1 MMSKVIAFEPIVNSL
16 KLFNKLLTEK
26 YLLGIGTLEFLKPAW
41 PSALVGRP
49 FNGVTEC
56 GTSVALIDKAAFPQ
70 NNPEFPRPGGSC
82 RAGPGPPGAFDSDLE
97 QTA

>member
-26 YLLGIGTLEFLKPAW
+26 YLLGIGTLEFLKSAW

-49 FNGVTEC
+49 FNGVTSDIFLGIVFFRIGKAPE
-56 GTSVALIDKAAFPQ
+56 TLSFSLLIA
-70 NNPEFPRPGGSC
+70 S
-82 RAGPGPPGAFDSDLE
+82 
-97 QTA
+97 